1 MNSDEVVLQ
10 VRVHHGMSQF
20 GWRLPG
26 EATLAH
32 IGPAIDATYVSD
44 ESARGLLEP

>member
-1 MNSDEVVLQ
+1 L
-10 VRVHHGMSQF
+10 QF

-32 IGPAIDATYVSD
+32 IGPAIDATYISD
-44 ESARGLLEP
+44 ESARGFTGTMIGMA